1 MKSDPTP
8 SLAQQAER
16 VRFQLRDQRA
26 RIAAQLSA
34 GSMVR
39 SDFPRSMTMRF
50 LVSRPAL
57 LPRLV
62 TLLAGARFA
71 AVSAAAFAIFRT
83 LRTSTPISP
92 RAEHKP

>member
-1 MKSDPTP
+1 MKNDPTP
-8 SLAQQAER
+8 SLAQQAEQ

-34 GSMVR
+34 GRMVR

-71 AVSAAAFAIFRT
+71 AVSAAAFGIFRT
-83 LRTSTPISP
+83 LRTPTRVSP
-92 RAEHKP
+92 LSVRAP